1 MQYRGILS
9 RKEIFRTGTVK
20 NSGRSYLLVHL
31 LRILVSQGSS
41 TPRGASCYHANHW
54 WRHFLLPRATLT
66 VNFVF
71 KHGVGILKSTKAI
84 TRVFK
89 TCFNERKSA
98 RISLYTYIRNG
109 VEFGNL
115 TDFSRDETELFEVY
129 LLRRSKKRIIV
140 VLAEDS
146 VKKKRYKEIA
156 TYKSVHNAVVS

>member
-1 MQYRGILS
+1 M
-9 RKEIFRTGTVK
+9 
-20 NSGRSYLLVHL
+20 
-31 LRILVSQGSS
+31 
-41 TPRGASCYHANHW
+41 
-54 WRHFLLPRATLT
+54 T

-84 TRVFK
+84 TRVSK

-115 TDFSRDETELFEVY
+115 TDFSRDETKLFEVY